1 MCRASSGARTAFTM
15 LAFAWAVFAADVPE
29 CFRGAPAGALA
40 AEVGL
45 EEPYCFTDGAAVLVF
60 EAGPAAVSYN
70 VRTITPAGWG
80 PSASATD
87 GVADGRLRITPLVE
101 GIHIVT
107 VERPVRAEVRFLAI
121 DPPPAADEDAVLENL
136 PRRGWKLLAG
146 EEYTILAM
154 GDSVANTGDYETML
168 VMMLARATGNGRIRF
183 LDRSYPGRSVDAA
196 VRFFEDDAIPNRPDL
211 GLLMYGLNDQ
221 ACFVPLD
228 GYLEQYAFIAE
239 RMAGDLG
246 ADTVFMQP
254 TPHIEVPVGPVEKGK
269 DVNPPHFAFRTIGF
283 AESLRPLAAGLGVP
297 LAETFRAI
305 WGGGGD
311 TIQDSVRAMWPLYPP
326 GYSDQM
332 RSMIETDGRGDTIHP
347 NALGHLAMA
356 NAVFDAITGRKDEPP
371 LSFEGV
377 SEWRDGGVVSRVA
390 VRNASAARR
399 RGRLEAHPFL
409 EDELASAGPIRY
421 DLAPGESLTFE
432 VSRPKASRPED
443 LLVHPADIYVAPGRP
458 LVPVVDFCG
467 GRSRVHAVAAPFAL
481 TARFL
486 RERSVCERR
495 HAHAWLETDS
505 ELRARIVAIPE
516 GSAVGR
522 VPLVEEV
529 TANGTTGWAVA
540 ELAYVRYGSALA
552 GEAKT
557 DGSLG
562 EWEGH
567 VWSPVGERCQA
578 RFARGPEDNRTRPDD
593 CYLTWAFKAG
603 RKGMH
608 FAVKGRGSLGR
619 DRFVV
624 FFDARAPEFLG
635 TAGRYYWAGGALGPE
650 GRVRLD
656 KGETTRSAPGLA
668 GRWKSAGDAATIEMF
683 VPYELMEIGCWPASG
698 DLGLSIWW
706 MHSGADGKTTNLMW
720 SENGHPWNTRWY
732 GVVRLQERADAAA
745 LPYAVRV
752 K

>member
-1 MCRASSGARTAFTM
+1 MSWASGGARGAFAT
-15 LAFAWAVFAADVPE
+15 LAFAWAVLIADAPE
-29 CFRGAPAGALA
+29 CFGGAPAGSLA

-45 EEPYCFTDGAAVLVF
+45 EELYCFTDGAAVLVF
-60 EAGPAAVSYN
+60 EPDPAAVSYG
-70 VRTITPAGWG
+70 VRTITRAGWG
-80 PSASATD
+80 PTADAT
-87 GVADGRLRITPLVE
+87 GAVVDGRLRIAPLVE
-101 GIHIVT
+101 GIHIVS

-121 DPPPAADEDAVLENL
+121 DPPPAADEDTILENL

-154 GDSVANTGDYETML
+154 GDSVTNTGDYETML
-168 VMMLARATGNGRIRF
+168 VMMLTRATGNGRIRF

-196 VRFFEDDAIPNRPDL
+196 VRFFEDDAILNRPDL

-254 TPHIEVPVGPVEKGK
+254 TPHIGVPVGPVEKGM
-269 DVNPPHFAFRTIGF
+269 DANPPHFAFRTIGF
-283 AESLRPLAAGLGVP
+283 AESLGPLAAELGVP

-311 TIQDSVRAMWPLYPP
+311 TIQDSVRVMWPLYPP
-326 GYSDQM
+326 EYSDQM

-356 NAVFDAITGRKDEPP
+356 TVVFDAITGRKDEPA

-377 SEWRDGGVVSRVA
+377 SEWREDGVVSRVA
-390 VRNASAARR
+390 VGNASAARR
-399 RGRLEAHPFL
+399 RGRLEVYPLL
-409 EDELASAGPIRY
+409 EDELTCAGPIRY
-421 DLAPGESLTFE
+421 DLAPGEKLTFE
-432 VSRPKASRPED
+432 VGRPNASSPED
-443 LLVHPADIYVAPGRP
+443 LLVHPANIYVAPGRP
-458 LVPVVDFCG
+458 LVPVVDFSG
-467 GRSRVHAVAAPFAL
+467 GRSRVHAVEAPFAIA
-481 TARFL
+481 ARFL
-486 RERSVCERR
+486 RERSVCEGR

-505 ELRARIVAIPE
+505 GLRARIVAIPD
-516 GSAVGR
+516 GSPVGR

-529 TANGTTGWAVA
+529 TANGTTGWAIA

-562 EWEGH
+562 EWGSH

-578 RFARGPEDNRTRPDD
+578 RFARGPEDNRPRPDD

-608 FAVKGRGSLGR
+608 FAVKGRGHLER
-619 DRFVV
+619 DRFVI
-624 FFDARAPEFLG
+624 FFDPRPPELLG
-635 TAGRYYWAGGALGPE
+635 TAGRYYWAGGSLGPE
-650 GRVRLD
+650 GQVRLD
-656 KGETTRSAPGLA
+656 KGETTGSAPGMA
-668 GRWKSAGDAATIEMF
+668 GRWRSAGHAATIELF
-683 VPYELMEIGCWPASG
+683 VPYELMEINAWPASG
-698 DLGLSIWW
+698 DLGLSVWW
-706 MHSGADGKTTNLMW
+706 VHSGDDGKTTNLMW

-732 GVVRLQERADAAA
+732 GVVRLQERADESG
-745 LPYAVRV
+745 LPYMVRV